1 MSDDEVESEWQ
12 DPERDIAQANA
23 LRDQAR
29 KGGLRFDVFLPPG
42 LAEWVLESVARGAFR
57 DPSEAVFVMLGE
69 QRDLEPH
76 ADLRQEILRR
86 SLHAALEDLGPSLSA
101 EEVEEEIRKLAG
113 PREEPA
119 VWIKAD
125 YAS

>member
-1 MSDDEVESEWQ
+1 MSDDEVESDWQ

-29 KGGLRFDVFLPPG
+29 KGGLRFEVFLPPG
-42 LAEWVLESVARGAFR
+42 LAEWVLGFVARGVFA

-76 ADLRQEILRR
+76 ADLRQEILKR
-86 SLHAALEDLGPSLSA
+86 SLQTALEDLGPNLSA
-101 EEVEEEIRKLAG
+101 EEVEEEIRKLG
-113 PREEPA
+113 GSREEPA

-125 YAS
+125 YVS